1 MEKIVILGSTGSIGC
16 NALEVIKLHKEKYKV
31 FALTANKNVDLLT
44 QQCVDF
50 EPEFAIA
57 LNSDANQ
64 QLKKN
69 LLVLNIKTVVL
80 DDEKSLDWLAAHKD
94 TATVI
99 SAIVGAAGLKPTMAA
114 ANSGK
119 KILLAN
125 KETLV
130 MAGELFVKAVKKSNA
145 ILIPIDSE
153 HNAILQV
160 LPQSKK
166 MNHKSNGI
174 RKILLTASG
183 GPFRTSSKEE
193 LRHVTPR
200 EALRHPNWIMGK
212 KITIDSATMMNK
224 GLEVIEACWLF
235 DIPACD
241 IEVIIHPQSIIHSL
255 VEYIDGST
263 LAQLGNPDMRTP
275 IAYALSHPERIES
288 GVSGLDLIKT
298 KRLDFEAPDLDKFPC
313 LGLAYKA
320 LLMGQSAPTIL
331 NAANEVAVDAFLTE
345 SITFNQIAELIEF
358 CMSTI
363 KSQPL
368 DSIETVLEVDSQT
381 RHLAVSWI
389 DSHHITS

>member
-57 LNSDANQ
+57 LNQDANQ

-193 LRHVTPR
+193 LSHVTPR

>member
-44 QQCVDF
+44 KQCVDF
-50 EPEFAIA
+50 EPEFVIA
-57 LNSDANQ
+57 LNQDANQ

-69 LLVLNIKTVVL
+69 LLALNIKTVVL
-80 DDEKSLDWLAAHKD
+80 DDEKSLDWLASHKD

-99 SAIVGAAGLKPTMAA
+99 SAIVGAAGLMPTMAA

-166 MNHKSNGI
+166 MNHRSNGI

-183 GPFRTSSKEE
+183 GPFRTFSKEE
-193 LRHVTPR
+193 LKHVTPK
-200 EALRHPNWIMGK
+200 EALKHPNWLMGK

-224 GLEVIEACWLF
+224 GLEIIEACWLF

-241 IEVIIHPQSIIHSL
+241 IEVVIHPQSIIHSL

-263 LAQLGNPDMRTP
+263 LAQMGNPDMRTP

-331 NAANEVAVDAFLTE
+331 NAANEVAVDAFLVE
-345 SITFNQIAELIEF
+345 SITFNQIAELIEY
-358 CMSTI
+358 CMSAM
-363 KSQPL
+363 KPQPL
-368 DSIETVLEVDSQT
+368 DSIEIVLEVDSKT
-381 RHLAVSWI
+381 RQLALSWI
-389 DSHHITS
+389 NSHNLTS

>member
-1 MEKIVILGSTGSIGC
+1 VEKIVILGSTGSIGC

-50 EPEFAIA
+50 EPEFVIA
-57 LNSDANQ
+57 LNQDANQ

-69 LLVLNIKTVVL
+69 LLALNIKTIVL
-80 DDEKSLDWLAAHKD
+80 DDEKSLDWLASHKD

-99 SAIVGAAGLKPTMAA
+99 SAIVGAAGLMPTMAA

-166 MNHKSNGI
+166 MNYKSNGI

-183 GPFRTSSKEE
+183 GPFRTFSKEE
-193 LRHVTPR
+193 LKHVTPK
-200 EALRHPNWIMGK
+200 EALKHPNWLMGK

-224 GLEVIEACWLF
+224 GLEIIEACWLF

-241 IEVIIHPQSIIHSL
+241 IEVVIHPQSIIHSL

-263 LAQLGNPDMRTP
+263 LAQMGNPDMRTP

-331 NAANEVAVDAFLTE
+331 NAANEVAVDAFLVE

-358 CMSTI
+358 CMSTM
-363 KSQPL
+363 KPQLL
-368 DSIETVLEVDSQT
+368 DSIETVLEVDSKARQ
-381 RHLAVSWI
+381 LALSWI
-389 DSHHITS
+389 NSHNITS

>member
-57 LNSDANQ
+57 LNQDTNQ

-69 LLVLNIKTVVL
+69 LLALNIKTVVL

-94 TATVI
+94 TDTVI

-166 MNHKSNGI
+166 MNGKSNGI

-193 LRHVTPR
+193 LRHVTPK

>member
-1 MEKIVILGSTGSIGC
+1 VENIVILGSTGSIGC
-16 NALEVIKLHKEKYKV
+16 NALQVIKLHQAKYKV
-31 FALTANKNVDLLT
+31 FALTANRNVDLLT
-44 QQCVDF
+44 EQCIKF
-50 EPEFAIA
+50 EPQFAFA
-57 LNSDANQ
+57 LNQNANQ

-69 LLVLNIKTVVL
+69 LLALNLKTIGL
-80 DDEKSLDWLAAHKD
+80 DDDKSLDWLSSHDEAN
-94 TATVI
+94 TVI

-130 MAGELFVKAVKKSNA
+130 MAGELFVKAVKQSNA
-145 ILIPIDSE
+145 TLIPIDSE

-166 MNHKSNGI
+166 LNYKSNGI

-183 GPFRTSSKEE
+183 GPFRTSTKEE
-193 LRHVTPR
+193 LKHVTPK

-235 DIPACD
+235 DIPASD
-241 IEVIIHPQSIIHSL
+241 IEVVIHPQSIIHSL
-255 VEYIDGST
+255 VEYVDGST

-288 GVSGLDLIKT
+288 GVLGLDLIKT

-320 LLMGQSAPTIL
+320 LQMGKNAPTIL
-331 NAANEVAVDAFLTE
+331 NAANEVAVDAFLKE

-358 CMSTI
+358 CMNTI
-363 KSQPL
+363 ESQTL
-368 DSIETVLEVDSQT
+368 DSIEIVLEVDSKT
-381 RHLAVSWI
+381 RQLAVSWI
-389 DSHHITS
+389 DRHHLTT

>member
-16 NALEVIKLHKEKYKV
+16 NALEVIKIHKEKYKV

-50 EPEFAIA
+50 EPEFVIA
-57 LNSDANQ
+57 LNQDANQ

-69 LLVLNIKTVVL
+69 LLALNIKTIVL
-80 DDEKSLDWLAAHKD
+80 DDEKSLDWLASHKD
-94 TATVI
+94 AATVI
-99 SAIVGAAGLKPTMAA
+99 SAIVGAAGLMPTMAA

-166 MNHKSNGI
+166 MNYKSNGI

-183 GPFRTSSKEE
+183 GPFRTFSKEE
-193 LRHVTPR
+193 LKHVTPK
-200 EALRHPNWIMGK
+200 EALKHPNWLMGK

-224 GLEVIEACWLF
+224 GLEIIEACWLF

-241 IEVIIHPQSIIHSL
+241 IEVVIHPQSIIHSL

-263 LAQLGNPDMRTP
+263 LAQMGNPDMRTP

-331 NAANEVAVDAFLTE
+331 NAANEVAVDAFLVE
-345 SITFNQIAELIEF
+345 SITFNQIAELIEY
-358 CMSTI
+358 CMSAM
-363 KSQPL
+363 KPQPL
-368 DSIETVLEVDSQT
+368 DSIEIVLEVDSKT
-381 RHLAVSWI
+381 RQLALSWI
-389 DSHHITS
+389 NSHNLTS

>member
-1 MEKIVILGSTGSIGC
+1 VEKIVILGSTGSIGC

-50 EPEFAIA
+50 EPEFVIA
-57 LNSDANQ
+57 LNQDANQ

-69 LLVLNIKTVVL
+69 LLALNIKTIVL
-80 DDEKSLDWLAAHKD
+80 DDEKSLDWLASHKD

-99 SAIVGAAGLKPTMAA
+99 SAIVGAAGLMPTMAA

-166 MNHKSNGI
+166 MNYKSNGV

-183 GPFRTSSKEE
+183 GPFRTFSKEE
-193 LRHVTPR
+193 LKHVTPK
-200 EALRHPNWIMGK
+200 EALKHPNWLMGK

-224 GLEVIEACWLF
+224 GLEIIEACWLF

-241 IEVIIHPQSIIHSL
+241 IEVVIHPQSIIHSL

-263 LAQLGNPDMRTP
+263 LAQMGNPDMRTP

-331 NAANEVAVDAFLTE
+331 NAANEVAVDAFLVE

-358 CMSTI
+358 CMSTM
-363 KSQPL
+363 KPQLL
-368 DSIETVLEVDSQT
+368 DSIETVLEVDSKARQ
-381 RHLAVSWI
+381 LALSWI
-389 DSHHITS
+389 NSHNITS

>member
-1 MEKIVILGSTGSIGC
+1 VEKIVILGSTGSIGC

-50 EPEFAIA
+50 EPEFVIA
-57 LNSDANQ
+57 LNQDANQ

-69 LLVLNIKTVVL
+69 LLALNIKTIVL
-80 DDEKSLDWLAAHKD
+80 DGEKSLDWLASHKD

-99 SAIVGAAGLKPTMAA
+99 SAIVGAAGLMPTMAA

-166 MNHKSNGI
+166 MNYKSNGI

-183 GPFRTSSKEE
+183 GPFRTFSKEE
-193 LRHVTPR
+193 LKNVTPK
-200 EALRHPNWIMGK
+200 EALKHPNWLMGK

-224 GLEVIEACWLF
+224 GLEIIEACWLF

-241 IEVIIHPQSIIHSL
+241 IEVVIHPQSIIHSL

-263 LAQLGNPDMRTP
+263 LAQMGNPDMRTP

-288 GVSGLDLIKT
+288 GVLGLDLIKT

-313 LGLAYKA
+313 LELAYKA

-331 NAANEVAVDAFLTE
+331 NAANEVAVDAFLVE

-358 CMSTI
+358 CMSTM
-363 KSQPL
+363 KPQPL
-368 DSIETVLEVDSQT
+368 DSIETVLEVDSKT
-381 RHLAVSWI
+381 RQLALSWI
-389 DSHHITS
+389 NSHHITS

>member
-1 MEKIVILGSTGSIGC
+1 MENIVILGSTGSIGC
-16 NALEVIKLHKEKYKV
+16 NALQVIKLHQAKYKV
-31 FALTANKNVDLLT
+31 FALTANRNVDLLT
-44 QQCVDF
+44 EQCIKF
-50 EPEFAIA
+50 EPQFAFA
-57 LNSDANQ
+57 LNQNANQ

-69 LLVLNIKTVVL
+69 LFALNLKTIVL
-80 DDEKSLDWLAAHKD
+80 DDDKSLDWLSSHDEAN
-94 TATVI
+94 TVI

-130 MAGELFVKAVKKSNA
+130 MAGELFVKAVKQSNA
-145 ILIPIDSE
+145 TLIPIDSE

-166 MNHKSNGI
+166 LNYKSNGI

-183 GPFRTSSKEE
+183 GPFRTSTKEE
-193 LRHVTPR
+193 LKHVTPK

-235 DIPACD
+235 DIPASD
-241 IEVIIHPQSIIHSL
+241 IEVVIHPQSIIHSL
-255 VEYIDGST
+255 VEYVDGST

-288 GVSGLDLIKT
+288 GVLGLDLIKT

-320 LLMGQSAPTIL
+320 LQMGKNAPTIL
-331 NAANEVAVDAFLTE
+331 NAANEVAVDAFLKE

-358 CMSTI
+358 CMNTI
-363 KSQPL
+363 ESQTL
-368 DSIETVLEVDSQT
+368 DSIEIVLEVDSKT
-381 RHLAVSWI
+381 RQLAVSWI
-389 DSHHITS
+389 DRHHLTT

>member
-57 LNSDANQ
+57 LNPDANQ

-193 LRHVTPR
+193 LSHVTPR

-368 DSIETVLEVDSQT
+368 DSIETVLQVDSQT

>member
-69 LLVLNIKTVVL
+69 LLALNIKTVVL
-80 DDEKSLDWLAAHKD
+80 DDEKSLDWLASHKD

-166 MNHKSNGI
+166 INGKSNGI

-193 LRHVTPR
+193 LRHVTPK

-368 DSIETVLEVDSQT
+368 DSIETVLEVDSLT

>member
-1 MEKIVILGSTGSIGC
+1 MEKVVILGSTGSIGC

-50 EPEFAIA
+50 EPEFVIA
-57 LNSDANQ
+57 LNQDANQ

-69 LLVLNIKTVVL
+69 LLALNIKTIVL
-80 DDEKSLDWLAAHKD
+80 DDEKSLDWLASHKD

-99 SAIVGAAGLKPTMAA
+99 SAIVGAAGLIPTMAA

-160 LPQSKK
+160 LPKSKK
-166 MNHKSNGI
+166 MNYKSNGI

-183 GPFRTSSKEE
+183 GPFRTFSKEE
-193 LRHVTPR
+193 LKHVTPK
-200 EALRHPNWIMGK
+200 EALKHPNWLMGK

-224 GLEVIEACWLF
+224 GLEIIEACWLF

-241 IEVIIHPQSIIHSL
+241 IEVVIHPQSIIHSL

-263 LAQLGNPDMRTP
+263 LAQMGNPDMRTP

-288 GVSGLDLIKT
+288 GVLGLDLIKT

-331 NAANEVAVDAFLTE
+331 NAANEVAVDAFLVE

-358 CMSTI
+358 CMSTM
-363 KSQPL
+363 KPQSL
-368 DSIETVLEVDSQT
+368 DSIETVLEVDSKT
-381 RHLAVSWI
+381 RQHALSWI
-389 DSHHITS
+389 NSHNITS

>member
-1 MEKIVILGSTGSIGC
+1 VENIVILGSTGSIGC
-16 NALEVIKLHKEKYKV
+16 NALQVIKLHQSKYQV
-31 FALTANKNVDLLT
+31 FALTANRNVDLLT
-44 QQCVDF
+44 EQCIKF
-50 EPEFAIA
+50 EPQFAFA
-57 LNSDANQ
+57 LNQNANQ

-69 LLVLNIKTVVL
+69 LLVLNLKTIVL
-80 DDEKSLDWLAAHKD
+80 DDDKSLDWLSSHDEAN
-94 TATVI
+94 TVI

-130 MAGELFVKAVKKSNA
+130 MAGELFVKAVKQSNA
-145 ILIPIDSE
+145 TLIPIDSE

-166 MNHKSNGI
+166 LNYKSNGI

-183 GPFRTSSKEE
+183 GPFRTSTKEE
-193 LRHVTPR
+193 LKHVTPK

-235 DIPACD
+235 DIPASD
-241 IEVIIHPQSIIHSL
+241 IEVVIHPQSIIHSL
-255 VEYIDGST
+255 VEYVDGST

-288 GVSGLDLIKT
+288 GVLGLDLIKT

-320 LLMGQSAPTIL
+320 LQMGKNAPTIL
-331 NAANEVAVDAFLTE
+331 NAANEVAVDAFLKE

-358 CMSTI
+358 CMNTI
-363 KSQPL
+363 ESQTL
-368 DSIETVLEVDSQT
+368 DSIEIVLEVDSKT
-381 RHLAVSWI
+381 RQLAVSWI
-389 DSHHITS
+389 DRHHLTT

>member
-50 EPEFAIA
+50 EPEFVIA
-57 LNSDANQ
+57 LNQDANQ

-69 LLVLNIKTVVL
+69 LLALNIKTIVL
-80 DDEKSLDWLAAHKD
+80 DDEKSLDWLASHKD

-99 SAIVGAAGLKPTMAA
+99 SAIVGAAGLMPTMAA

-166 MNHKSNGI
+166 MNYKSNGI

-183 GPFRTSSKEE
+183 GPFRTFSKEE
-193 LRHVTPR
+193 LKHVTPK
-200 EALRHPNWIMGK
+200 EALKHPNWLMGK

-224 GLEVIEACWLF
+224 GLEIIEACWLF

-241 IEVIIHPQSIIHSL
+241 IEVVIHPQSIIHSL

-263 LAQLGNPDMRTP
+263 LAQMGNPDMRTP

-331 NAANEVAVDAFLTE
+331 NAANEVAVDAFLVE

-358 CMSTI
+358 CMSTM
-363 KSQPL
+363 KPQLL
-368 DSIETVLEVDSQT
+368 DSIETVLEVDSKT
-381 RHLAVSWI
+381 RQLALSWI
-389 DSHHITS
+389 NSHNITS

>member
-1 MEKIVILGSTGSIGC
+1 MENIVILGSTGSIGC
-16 NALEVIKLHKEKYKV
+16 NALQVINLHKEKYKV
-31 FALTANKNVDLLT
+31 FALTANKNTDLLT
-44 QQCVDF
+44 QQCIEF
-50 EPEFAIA
+50 EPRFAVA
-57 LNSDANQ
+57 SNTEANQ

-69 LLVLNIKTVVL
+69 LLELNSKTIVLEA
-80 DDEKSLDWLAAHKD
+80 DESLDWIASHED
-94 TATVI
+94 TNTVI

-114 ANSGK
+114 ANTGK

-130 MAGELFVKAVKKSNA
+130 MAGELFVKAVNHSKA
-145 ILIPIDSE
+145 TLIPIDSE

-160 LPQSKK
+160 LPQNKK
-166 MNHKSNGI
+166 MNYKSNGI

-183 GPFRTSSKEE
+183 GPFRTFSKED
-193 LRHVTPR
+193 LLLVTPK
-200 EALRHPNWIMGK
+200 EALRHPNWVMGK

-224 GLEVIEACWLF
+224 GLEIIEAFWLF
-235 DIPACD
+235 DIPASD

-298 KRLDFEAPDLDKFPC
+298 QKLDFEAPDLNKFPC

-320 LLMGQSAPTIL
+320 LNMGQNAPTVL
-331 NAANEVAVDAFLTE
+331 NAANEVAVDAFLNE
-345 SITFNQIAELIEF
+345 SIGFNQIAELIEF
-358 CMSTI
+358 CIDTI
-363 KSQPL
+363 KSEPL
-368 DSIETVLEVDSQT
+368 VSIDTVLDVDKKT
-381 RHLAVSWI
+381 RYLAFSWI
-389 DSHHITS
+389 DSHKLKA

>member
-57 LNSDANQ
+57 LNPDANQ

-166 MNHKSNGI
+166 MNHRSNGI

-183 GPFRTSSKEE
+183 GPFRTFSKEE
-193 LRHVTPR
+193 LKHVTPK
-200 EALRHPNWIMGK
+200 EALKHPNWLMGK

-224 GLEVIEACWLF
+224 GLEIIEACWLF

-241 IEVIIHPQSIIHSL
+241 IEVVIHPQSIIHSL

-263 LAQLGNPDMRTP
+263 LAQMGNPDMRTP

-331 NAANEVAVDAFLTE
+331 NAANEVAVDAFLVE
-345 SITFNQIAELIEF
+345 SITFNQIAELIEY
-358 CMSTI
+358 CMSAM
-363 KSQPL
+363 KPQPL
-368 DSIETVLEVDSQT
+368 DSIEIVLEVDSKT
-381 RHLAVSWI
+381 RQLALSWI
-389 DSHHITS
+389 NSHNLTS

>member
-1 MEKIVILGSTGSIGC
+1 VEKIVILGSTGSIGC

-50 EPEFAIA
+50 EPEFVIA
-57 LNSDANQ
+57 LNQDANE

-69 LLVLNIKTVVL
+69 LLASNIKTIVL
-80 DDEKSLDWLAAHKD
+80 DDEKSLDWLASHKD

-99 SAIVGAAGLKPTMAA
+99 SAIVGAAGLMPTMAA

-166 MNHKSNGI
+166 MNYKSNSI

-183 GPFRTSSKEE
+183 GPFRTFSKEE
-193 LRHVTPR
+193 LKHVTPK
-200 EALRHPNWIMGK
+200 EALKHPNWLMGK

-224 GLEVIEACWLF
+224 GLEIIEACWLF

-241 IEVIIHPQSIIHSL
+241 IEVVIHPQSIIHSL

-263 LAQLGNPDMRTP
+263 LAQMGNPDMRTP

-331 NAANEVAVDAFLTE
+331 NAANEVAVDAFLVE

-358 CMSTI
+358 CMSTM
-363 KSQPL
+363 KPQLL
-368 DSIETVLEVDSQT
+368 DSIETVLEVDSKT
-381 RHLAVSWI
+381 RQLALSWI
-389 DSHHITS
+389 NSHNITS

>member
-1 MEKIVILGSTGSIGC
+1 VEKIVILGSTGSIGC

-50 EPEFAIA
+50 EPEFVIA
-57 LNSDANQ
+57 LNQDANQ

-69 LLVLNIKTVVL
+69 LLASNIKTIVL
-80 DDEKSLDWLAAHKD
+80 DDEKSLDWLASHKD

-99 SAIVGAAGLKPTMAA
+99 SAIVGAAGLMPTMAA

-166 MNHKSNGI
+166 MNYKSNSI

-183 GPFRTSSKEE
+183 GPFRTFSKEE
-193 LRHVTPR
+193 LKHVTPK
-200 EALRHPNWIMGK
+200 EALKHPNWLMGK

-224 GLEVIEACWLF
+224 GLEIIEACWLF

-241 IEVIIHPQSIIHSL
+241 IEVVIHPQSIIHSL

-263 LAQLGNPDMRTP
+263 LAQMGNPDMRTP

-331 NAANEVAVDAFLTE
+331 NAANEVAVDAFLVE

-358 CMSTI
+358 CMGTM
-363 KSQPL
+363 KLQPL
-368 DSIETVLEVDSQT
+368 DSIETVLEVDSKT
-381 RHLAVSWI
+381 RQLALSWI
-389 DSHHITS
+389 NSHNITS

>member
-16 NALEVIKLHKEKYKV
+16 NVLEVIKLHKEKYKV

-50 EPEFAIA
+50 EPEFVIA
-57 LNSDANQ
+57 LNQDANQ

-69 LLVLNIKTVVL
+69 LLALNIKTVVL
-80 DDEKSLDWLAAHKD
+80 DDEKSLDWLASHKD

-99 SAIVGAAGLKPTMAA
+99 SAIVGAAGLMPTMAA

-166 MNHKSNGI
+166 MNHRSNGI

-183 GPFRTSSKEE
+183 GPFRTFSKEE
-193 LRHVTPR
+193 LKHVTPK
-200 EALRHPNWIMGK
+200 EALKHPNWLMGK

-224 GLEVIEACWLF
+224 GLEIIEACWLF

-241 IEVIIHPQSIIHSL
+241 IEVVIHPQSIIHSL

-263 LAQLGNPDMRTP
+263 LAQMGNPDMRTP

-331 NAANEVAVDAFLTE
+331 NAANEVAVDAFLVE
-345 SITFNQIAELIEF
+345 SITFNQIAELIDF
-358 CMSTI
+358 CMSAM
-363 KSQPL
+363 KPQPL
-368 DSIETVLEVDSQT
+368 DSIETVLEVDSKT
-381 RHLAVSWI
+381 RQLALSWI
-389 DSHHITS
+389 NSHNITS

>member
-1 MEKIVILGSTGSIGC
+1 VEKVVILGSTGSIGC

-50 EPEFAIA
+50 EPEFVIA
-57 LNSDANQ
+57 LNQDANQ

-69 LLVLNIKTVVL
+69 LLALDIKTIVL
-80 DDEKSLDWLAAHKD
+80 DDEKSLDWLASHKD

-99 SAIVGAAGLKPTMAA
+99 SAIVGAAGLKSTMAA

-145 ILIPIDSE
+145 ILIPVDSE

-160 LPQSKK
+160 LPHSKK
-166 MNHKSNGI
+166 MNYKSNGI

-193 LRHVTPR
+193 LMHVTPK
-200 EALRHPNWIMGK
+200 EALKHPNWLMGK

-241 IEVIIHPQSIIHSL
+241 IEVVIHPQSIIHSL

-263 LAQLGNPDMRTP
+263 LAQMGNPDMRTP

-331 NAANEVAVDAFLTE
+331 NAANEVAVDAFLVE

-358 CMSTI
+358 CMSNM
-363 KSQPL
+363 KPQPL
-368 DSIETVLEVDSQT
+368 DSIETVLEVDSKT
-381 RHLAVSWI
+381 RQLALSWI
-389 DSHHITS
+389 NSHNTTS

>member
-130 MAGELFVKAVKKSNA
+130 MAGELFVKAVKKSNS

>member
-1 MEKIVILGSTGSIGC
+1 MENIVILGSTGSIGC
-16 NALEVIKLHKEKYKV
+16 NALQVIKLHQSKYQV
-31 FALTANKNVDLLT
+31 FALTANRNVDLLT
-44 QQCVDF
+44 EQCIKF
-50 EPEFAIA
+50 EPQFAFA
-57 LNSDANQ
+57 LNQEANQ

-69 LLVLNIKTVVL
+69 LLALNLKTIVL
-80 DDEKSLDWLAAHKD
+80 DDDKSLDWLSSHDEAN
-94 TATVI
+94 TVI

-114 ANSGK
+114 ANNGK

-130 MAGELFVKAVKKSNA
+130 MAGELFVKAVKQSNA
-145 ILIPIDSE
+145 TLIPIDSE

-166 MNHKSNGI
+166 LNYKSYGI

-183 GPFRTSSKEE
+183 GPFRTSTKEE
-193 LRHVTPR
+193 LKHVTPK

-235 DIPACD
+235 DIPASD
-241 IEVIIHPQSIIHSL
+241 IEVVIHPQSIIHSL
-255 VEYIDGST
+255 VEYVDGST

-288 GVSGLDLIKT
+288 GVLGLDLIKT

-320 LLMGQSAPTIL
+320 LQMGKNAPTIL
-331 NAANEVAVDAFLTE
+331 NAANEVAVDAFLNE

-358 CMSTI
+358 CMNTI
-363 KSQPL
+363 ESQTL
-368 DSIETVLEVDSQT
+368 DSIEIVLEVDSKT
-381 RHLAVSWI
+381 RQLALSWI
-389 DSHHITS
+389 DRHHLTT

>member
-16 NALEVIKLHKEKYKV
+16 NVLEVIKLHKEKYKV

-50 EPEFAIA
+50 EPEFVIA
-57 LNSDANQ
+57 LNQDANQ

-69 LLVLNIKTVVL
+69 LLALNIKTVVL
-80 DDEKSLDWLAAHKD
+80 DDEKSLDWLASHKD

-99 SAIVGAAGLKPTMAA
+99 SAIVGAAGLMPTMAA

-166 MNHKSNGI
+166 MNHRSNGI

-183 GPFRTSSKEE
+183 GPFRTFSIEE
-193 LRHVTPR
+193 LKHVTPK
-200 EALRHPNWIMGK
+200 EALKHPNWLMGK

-224 GLEVIEACWLF
+224 GLEIIEACWLF

-241 IEVIIHPQSIIHSL
+241 IEVVIHPQSIIHSL

-263 LAQLGNPDMRTP
+263 LAQMGNPDMRTP

-331 NAANEVAVDAFLTE
+331 NAANEVAVDAFLVE
-345 SITFNQIAELIEF
+345 SITFNQIAELIEY
-358 CMSTI
+358 CMSAM
-363 KSQPL
+363 KPQPL
-368 DSIETVLEVDSQT
+368 DSIEIVLEVDSKT
-381 RHLAVSWI
+381 RQLALSWI
-389 DSHHITS
+389 NSHNLTS

>member
-1 MEKIVILGSTGSIGC
+1 MEKVVILGSTGSIGC

-50 EPEFAIA
+50 EPEFVIA
-57 LNSDANQ
+57 LNQDANQ

-69 LLVLNIKTVVL
+69 LLALNIKTIVL
-80 DDEKSLDWLAAHKD
+80 DDEKSLDWLASHKD

-99 SAIVGAAGLKPTMAA
+99 SAIVGAAGLIPTMAA

-166 MNHKSNGI
+166 MNYKSNSI

-183 GPFRTSSKEE
+183 GPFRTFSKEE
-193 LRHVTPR
+193 LKHVTPK
-200 EALRHPNWIMGK
+200 EALKHPNWLMGK

-224 GLEVIEACWLF
+224 GLEIIEACWLF

-241 IEVIIHPQSIIHSL
+241 IEVVIHPQSIIHSL

-263 LAQLGNPDMRTP
+263 LAQMGNPDMRTP

-331 NAANEVAVDAFLTE
+331 NAANEVAVDAFLVE

-358 CMSTI
+358 CMSTM
-363 KSQPL
+363 KPQLL
-368 DSIETVLEVDSQT
+368 DSIETVLEVDSKARQ
-381 RHLAVSWI
+381 LALSWI
-389 DSHHITS
+389 NSHNITS

>member
-1 MEKIVILGSTGSIGC
+1 MENIVILGSTGSIGS
-16 NALEVIKLHKEKYKV
+16 NALEVLKLHKEKYKV

-44 QQCVDF
+44 QQCL
-50 EPEFAIA
+50 EFAPFYA
-57 LNSDANQ
+57 VASDQTANE

-69 LLVLNIKTVVL
+69 LLSSNSKTIVL
-80 DDEKSLDWLAAHKD
+80 EHSESLEWLASHEK
-94 TATVI
+94 TSTVI

-114 ANSGK
+114 ANTGK

-130 MAGELFVKAVKKSNA
+130 MAGELFVKAVKHSKA
-145 ILIPIDSE
+145 TLIPIDSE

-160 LPQSKK
+160 LPQNKK
-166 MNHKSNGI
+166 SNDKSNGI

-183 GPFRTSSKEE
+183 GPFRTFSAEQ
-193 LRHVTPR
+193 LLHVTPK
-200 EALRHPNWIMGK
+200 EALRHPNWVMGR

-224 GLEVIEACWLF
+224 GLEIIEAFWLF
-235 DIPACD
+235 GIPASD

-288 GVSGLDLIKT
+288 GVLGLDLIKT
-298 KRLDFEAPDLDKFPC
+298 KKLDFESPDLDKFPC

-320 LLMGQSAPTIL
+320 LEMGQNAPTIL
-331 NAANEVAVDAFLTE
+331 NAANEVAVDAFLNE
-345 SITFNQIAELIEF
+345 SIAFNQIADLIEF
-358 CMSTI
+358 CLDKI
-363 KSQPL
+363 ESQSI
-368 DSIETVLEVDSQT
+368 DSIDTVLDIDKKT
-381 RHLAVSWI
+381 RYLALSWI
-389 DSHHITS
+389 DSHKLS

>member
-16 NALEVIKLHKEKYKV
+16 NVLEVIKLHKEKYKV

-50 EPEFAIA
+50 EPEFVIA
-57 LNSDANQ
+57 LNQDANQ

-69 LLVLNIKTVVL
+69 LLALNLKTIVL
-80 DDEKSLDWLAAHKD
+80 DDEKSLDWLASHKD

-99 SAIVGAAGLKPTMAA
+99 SAIVGAAGLMPTMAA

-166 MNHKSNGI
+166 MNHRSNGI

-183 GPFRTSSKEE
+183 GPFRTFSKEE
-193 LRHVTPR
+193 LKHVTPK
-200 EALRHPNWIMGK
+200 EALKHPNWLMGK

-224 GLEVIEACWLF
+224 GLEIIEACWLF

-241 IEVIIHPQSIIHSL
+241 IEVVIHPQSIIHSL

-263 LAQLGNPDMRTP
+263 LAQMGNPDMRTP

-331 NAANEVAVDAFLTE
+331 NAANEVAVDAFLVE

-358 CMSTI
+358 CMSTM
-363 KSQPL
+363 KPQLL
-368 DSIETVLEVDSQT
+368 DSIETVLEVDSKARQ
-381 RHLAVSWI
+381 LALSWI
-389 DSHHITS
+389 NSHNITS

>member
-1 MEKIVILGSTGSIGC
+1 MENIVILGSTGSIGC
-16 NALEVIKLHKEKYKV
+16 NALQVIKLHQAKYKV
-31 FALTANKNVDLLT
+31 FALTANRNVDLLT
-44 QQCVDF
+44 EQCIKF
-50 EPEFAIA
+50 EPQFAFA
-57 LNSDANQ
+57 LNQNANQ

-69 LLVLNIKTVVL
+69 LLALNLKTIVL
-80 DDEKSLDWLAAHKD
+80 DDDKSLEWLSSHHEAN
-94 TATVI
+94 TVI

-130 MAGELFVKAVKKSNA
+130 MAGELFVKAVKQSNA
-145 ILIPIDSE
+145 TLIPIDSE

-166 MNHKSNGI
+166 LNYKSNGI

-183 GPFRTSSKEE
+183 GPFRTSTKEE
-193 LRHVTPR
+193 LKHVTPK

-235 DIPACD
+235 DIPASD
-241 IEVIIHPQSIIHSL
+241 IEVVIHPQSIIHSL
-255 VEYIDGST
+255 VEYVDGST

-288 GVSGLDLIKT
+288 GVLGLDLIKT

-320 LLMGQSAPTIL
+320 LQMGKNAPTIL
-331 NAANEVAVDAFLTE
+331 NAANEVAVDAFLKE

-358 CMSTI
+358 CMNTI
-363 KSQPL
+363 ESQTL
-368 DSIETVLEVDSQT
+368 DSIEIVLEVDSKT
-381 RHLAVSWI
+381 RQLAVSWI
-389 DSHHITS
+389 DRHHLTT

>member
-1 MEKIVILGSTGSIGC
+1 LENILILGSTGSIGC
-16 NALEVIKLHKEKYKV
+16 NALQVIKLHKEKYKV

-44 QQCVDF
+44 EQCLEF
-50 EPEFAIA
+50 EPRYAVA
-57 LNSDANQ
+57 LNDDANQ
-64 QLKKN
+64 KLKKN
-69 LLVLNIKTVVL
+69 LFLSNSKTIVLESV
-80 DDEKSLDWLAAHKD
+80 ESLDWLASHID
-94 TATVI
+94 TSTVI

-130 MAGELFVKAVKKSNA
+130 MAGELFVKAINHSKA
-145 ILIPIDSE
+145 TLIPIDSE

-160 LPQSKK
+160 LPQNKK
-166 MNHKSNGI
+166 LNYKSNGV

-183 GPFRTSSKEE
+183 GPFRTYSKEQ
-193 LRHVTPR
+193 LLQVTPK
-200 EALRHPNWIMGK
+200 EALRHPNWVMGK

-224 GLEVIEACWLF
+224 GLEIIEAFWLF
-235 DIPACD
+235 DIPASD

-298 KRLDFEAPDLDKFPC
+298 KKLDFEAPDLNKFPC
-313 LGLAYKA
+313 LGLAYRA
-320 LLMGQSAPTIL
+320 LGMGHNAPTIL
-331 NAANEVAVDAFLTE
+331 NAANEVAVDAFLNE
-345 SITFNQIAELIEF
+345 SIAFNQIAELIEF
-358 CMSTI
+358 CLDTI
-363 KSQPL
+363 ESRPI
-368 DSIETVLEVDSQT
+368 DSIDTVIDVDKKTRDLALSWVDS
-381 RHLAVSWI
+381 HKLN
-389 DSHHITS
+389 

>member
-50 EPEFAIA
+50 EPEFVVA
-57 LNSDANQ
+57 LNQDANQ
-64 QLKKN
+64 QLKRN
-69 LLVLNIKTVVL
+69 LLALNIKTIVL
-80 DDEKSLDWLAAHKD
+80 DDEKSLDWLASHKD

-99 SAIVGAAGLKPTMAA
+99 SAIVGAAGLMPTMAA

-160 LPQSKK
+160 LPHSKK
-166 MNHKSNGI
+166 MNYKSNGI

-183 GPFRTSSKEE
+183 GPFRASSKEE
-193 LRHVTPR
+193 LKHVTPK
-200 EALRHPNWIMGK
+200 EALKHPNWLMGK

-241 IEVIIHPQSIIHSL
+241 IEVVIHPQSIIHSL

-263 LAQLGNPDMRTP
+263 LAQMGNPDMRTP

-331 NAANEVAVDAFLTE
+331 NAANEVAVDAFLVE

-358 CMSTI
+358 CMSTM
-363 KSQPL
+363 KLQPL
-368 DSIETVLEVDSQT
+368 DSIETVLEVDSKT
-381 RHLAVSWI
+381 RQLALSWI
-389 DSHHITS
+389 NSHNITS

>member
-57 LNSDANQ
+57 LNPDANQ

-313 LGLAYKA
+313 LGLAFKA

>member
-16 NALEVIKLHKEKYKV
+16 NVLEVIKLHKEKYKV

-50 EPEFAIA
+50 EPEFVIA
-57 LNSDANQ
+57 LNQDANQ

-69 LLVLNIKTVVL
+69 LLSLNIKTVVL
-80 DDEKSLDWLAAHKD
+80 DDEKSLDWLASHKD

-99 SAIVGAAGLKPTMAA
+99 SAIVGAAGLMPTMAA

-166 MNHKSNGI
+166 MNHRSNGI

-183 GPFRTSSKEE
+183 GPFRTFSKEE
-193 LRHVTPR
+193 LKHVTPK
-200 EALRHPNWIMGK
+200 EALKHPNWLMGK

-224 GLEVIEACWLF
+224 GLEIIEACWLF

-241 IEVIIHPQSIIHSL
+241 IEVVIHPQSIIHSL

-263 LAQLGNPDMRTP
+263 LAQMGNPDMRTP

-331 NAANEVAVDAFLTE
+331 NAANEVAVDAFLVE
-345 SITFNQIAELIEF
+345 SITFNQIAELIEY
-358 CMSTI
+358 CMSAM
-363 KSQPL
+363 KPQPL
-368 DSIETVLEVDSQT
+368 DSIEIVLEVDSKT
-381 RHLAVSWI
+381 RQLALSWI
-389 DSHHITS
+389 NSHNLTS